1 MRVAKTA
8 AIEPV
13 ITSGTFCLDGGSWA
27 VDNNVWLIGDER
39 EVVVIDAAHD
49 AAAVLDAVS
58 DRSVT
63 AVICTHGHN
72 DHINA
77 VAEVADKSG
86 APVLLHPED
95 EPLWRAVHPD
105 RTPDGWLADGKEIN
119 VAGTTL
125 RVLSTPGHTWGS
137 VSLYVAD
144 LAAVFGGDTLF
155 AGGPGATGRSYSF
168 FPRIVESIRDRL
180 LTLPHNTTVYTGH
193 GPTTTIG
200 EEAPHLEEWIS
211 RGY

>member
-49 AAAVLDAVS
+49 AAAVLDAVG